1 MVDLWG
7 IGPQPSRCP
16 SGRSA
21 ENKLCSVDLWGIGPQ
36 LSRCPSGRSAEN
48 KLCSVDL
55 WGIGPQFHP
64 CHGCVIPFYYRPI
77 FITCSL
83 TIRSSIFLFLHFFN
97 LFSIRTASTLDG
109 NNFLKTSFI
118 GLCDLKD
125 IVFPELCSFNLF
137 ST

>member
-1 MVDLWG
+1 MSKSKTGEGEVVA
-7 IGPQPSRCP
+7 PQNTAASYKNIVA
-16 SGRSA
+16 S
-21 ENKLCSVDLWGIGPQ
+21 LLILVDLWGIGPQ
-36 LSRCPSGRSAEN
+36 L
-48 KLCSVDL
+48 
-55 WGIGPQFHP
+55 HP

-118 GLCDLKD
+118 GLCDLKE
-125 IVFPELCSFNLF
+125 IVLPKLCSFNLF
-137 ST
+137 S